1 VGVTTTDPEA
11 LALAE
16 LAFDRVEADA
26 ADAAR
31 IAEQALELARA
42 DRLAEAEVAALHA
55 LSFAQFELGDDRA
68 KATIRSAIRIAD
80 RHGLARRAGM
90 ARRRLAHQLAGEG
103 AVAEALRHLDAAS
116 AGFDDHE
123 LARTYVFRV
132 AIAMIAGR
140 APPPRAETDRALATL
155 RAAADP
161 LWEARLL
168 RNRGTVAAERGDA
181 AAAEADLARAC
192 ELFSS
197 LGARESAFATELQL
211 VRVDLRRGD
220 LPACL
225 ARLDAIGSTDV
236 SPTNVAEIELV
247 RALVLA
253 SARLTDEALES
264 LRRAQDAWRRVRFDD
279 FEGQLEIVRLTLLAG
294 DTEAA
299 RALARSAR
307 SRFARRGADIAY
319 SRAVALSLAAAVGLD
334 AVRPADIEEARRAA
348 ATLRAD
354 GWHQEAIR
362 ARVTVARAA
371 LRLGWYGEADAELA
385 ATQVLRRRGPVA
397 DRVEWWHVAALARL
411 ERGDRAGALRAARA
425 GLGLLDRHRASLGAS
440 ELRVTAS
447 AIGIEL
453 ARLGLRVQLDAGA
466 ADAVLAWSE
475 RLRARALQLDPVT
488 PPDSATL
495 RDSRTQLREVTAH
508 ARRAQRDGDGDAGA
522 ALLARQRRL
531 EATVRRLSR
540 HARGDS
546 AAVVRDGPDRH
557 ALAQALGQGAL
568 VELIELDGELTALVL
583 AQGRLT
589 RHRLGAAEPVQAE
602 HEWLRFALTRLGR
615 LPRGAPQAPA
625 LREGARGSARTLDE
639 LLLAPLAARL
649 QDRELVLAPTGALH
663 ALPWALLP
671 SLRGRPLTITPSATV
686 WLARQTPGRRRRRR
700 VVLGAGPHLRH
711 ARSELNVI
719 AELYPDTTMLHG
731 QSAGVDSVLGAI
743 DGASVVHLACHGRMR
758 SDSPLFSSLE
768 LADGPLNVYELEHLR
783 RPPELVVLSSCDMA
797 TSATHPGDEL
807 LGFAAALLNMGT
819 RTVIAS
825 TVPVPDAAA
834 KRLMRALHERLVA
847 GESPARALAG
857 AQRLVTRSELALTGF
872 VCLGSG

>member
-1 VGVTTTDPEA
+1 VGVTTTDLEA

-123 LARTYVFRV
+123 LARSYVFRV

-181 AAAEADLARAC
+181 AGAEADLARAR

-211 VRVDLRRGD
+211 VRVELRRGD

-247 RALVLA
+247 RSLVLA
-253 SARLTDEALES
+253 SARLTDEALDS
-264 LRRAQDAWRRVRFDD
+264 LRRAQDAWQRVRFDD

-294 DTEAA
+294 DTDAA

-307 SRFARRGADIAY
+307 SRFARRGADIAHA
-319 SRAVALSLAAAVGLD
+319 RAVALSLAAAVALE
-334 AVRPADIEEARRAA
+334 AVRPADIEDARRAA

-371 LRLGWYGEADAELA
+371 LTLGWYGEADAELA

-508 ARRAQRDGDGDAGA
+508 ARRAQRDGDADA

-546 AAVVRDGPDRH
+546 AAAVHDGLDRH
-557 ALAQALGQGAL
+557 ALAQALGARAL

-583 AQGRLT
+583 AQRRLT

-649 QDRELVLAPTGALH
+649 QDRELVLAPTGGLH

-686 WLARQTPGRRRRRR
+686 WLARQTPRGRRRRQR

-743 DGASVVHLACHGRMR
+743 DGATVVHLACHGRMR

-857 AQRLVTRSELALTGF
+857 AQQLVTRSELALAGF